1 MNKGARG
8 VNAIALSNDS
18 SLVACVDLHD
28 EHNVYVY
35 DVATGALKMREK
47 GDTNKIFDIC
57 FSAKPGDKSFGTAGS
72 KHIKFWNP
80 DTLKQEK
87 GILGGKGEMTSY
99 ACIAYDNNGVAYTG
113 GVNSQIYVWNGRDL
127 SSTIKAHTGG
137 FICALRF
144 VEGNLYSGGKDGN
157 VCIINVGSLTVT
169 KTIPFGN
176 LIRAIDVKAPKAL
189 VACRDGTIYEYD
201 VPGGSKKVIME
212 SHSDGEVWGLAPA
225 GDSHVLTSGDDNKIK
240 AWNITSRKC
249 EATGKISSDSRK
261 APRGGASSLTELP
274 DSQCARSVA
283 HNPHNGHVAVGHN
296 DGTLTIRAGPTKLDQ
311 VIHTNQNSQEWIEA
325 MEYSPDGSKL
335 AVGSHDNN
343 IYIYSSADYKLLGKC
358 TKHNSFIV
366 SVDWSKDGNFIR
378 SVCGAH
384 ELLFF
389 DGNSYNQDTS
399 GATNTV
405 ETEWAT
411 SHAKYGWLVDGI
423 FPSGTDGTHINSVD
437 FSKDHS
443 LIATGDD
450 YGLVNIFRNPCRG
463 GHKPI
468 SLRGHSEHVVR
479 VLFHKNDSYLFS
491 VGGYDQ
497 TLMQWKRV

>member
-1 MNKGARG
+1 LNKGARG

-18 SLVACVDLHD
+18 TLVACVDLHD

-57 FSAKPGDKSFGTAGS
+57 FSAKPGDRSFGTAGS

-127 SSTIKAHTGG
+127 SSTIKAHSGG

-144 VEGNLYSGGKDGN
+144 VAGNLYSGGKDGN
-157 VCIINVGSLTVT
+157 CCITSVDSLTVQ

-176 LIRAIDVKAPKAL
+176 LIRAIDVKAPKGL
-189 VACRDGTIYEYD
+189 IACRDGTIYEYD
-201 VPGGSKKVIME
+201 VPSSSKKVIME

-225 GDSHVLTSGDDNKIK
+225 GDNHVITSGDDNKIK

-274 DSQCARSVA
+274 DSQCSRSVA
-283 HNPHNGHVAVGHN
+283 YNPHNGHVAVGHN
-296 DGTLTIRAGPTKLDQ
+296 DGTLTIRAGPTKLD
-311 VIHTNQNSQEWIEA
+311 
-325 MEYSPDGSKL
+325 
-335 AVGSHDNN
+335 
-343 IYIYSSADYKLLGKC
+343 
-358 TKHNSFIV
+358 
-366 SVDWSKDGNFIR
+366 
-378 SVCGAH
+378 
-384 ELLFF
+384 
-389 DGNSYNQDTS
+389 
-399 GATNTV
+399 
-405 ETEWAT
+405 
-411 SHAKYGWLVDGI
+411 
-423 FPSGTDGTHINSVD
+423 
-437 FSKDHS
+437 
-443 LIATGDD
+443 
-450 YGLVNIFRNPCRG
+450 
-463 GHKPI
+463 
-468 SLRGHSEHVVR
+468 
-479 VLFHKNDSYLFS
+479 
-491 VGGYDQ
+491 
-497 TLMQWKRV
+497 